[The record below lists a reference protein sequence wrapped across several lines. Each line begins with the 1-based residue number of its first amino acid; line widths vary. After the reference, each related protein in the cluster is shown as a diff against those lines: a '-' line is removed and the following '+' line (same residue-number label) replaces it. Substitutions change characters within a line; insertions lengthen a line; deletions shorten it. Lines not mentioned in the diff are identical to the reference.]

1 MAEATQTSTDNPNMV
16 PQGQEAGVG
25 FMDYAMAPVDAVWG
39 GYMELMARGAD
50 LLGAEET
57 AASWRSGKDIGDY
70 FSSLGDTITQEAQDA
85 YVSVRYPNIS
95 EMQAQ
100 YPEVFEKMQARMD
113 ENGNMDGESLARLEN
128 LIAQNPENA
137 HEVFSTIQ
145 YNPEFLTLAGDIDT
159 MMTPETMEQV
169 FQNPELLQVHHLS
182 QLQQQYPE
190 VFADLRTS
198 MTSNGPVDLQ
208 DMHALEQKIAANP
221 ENAVQVFDTLEAN
234 PDLLA
239 MGGAMGGIMTADNID
254 AIFEN
259 PDLLDVDQILQLK
272 QEFPEVF
279 DKLEAKMSANGP
291 LDLEQINSLEKAI
304 EENPENAREIMQ
316 TFKDNPEYADFALEK
331 FGGQIG
337 KGGLEDVIRNPS
349 VVTDGAEIFQIT
361 QNFGAELKALMGSF
375 LTNGKLD
382 LQNFDFENFFESL
395 MNIFSKAGEAIQGS
409 DIDLARFGQGAFN
422 LSGLEDKLD
431 DLGQPAPDQAP
442 QGPQQ
447 PPPGSPAGPQ
457 EDSPSPLPG
466 Q

>member
-25 FMDYAMAPVDAVWG
+25 FMDYAMAPVNAVWG
-39 GYMELMARGAD
+39 GYMELMATGAD
-50 LLGAEET
+50 LVGNEEA

-70 FSSLGDTITQEAQDA
+70 FSNLGDTITQGAQDA

-95 EMQAQ
+95 EMQEQ
-100 YPEVFEKMQARMD
+100 YPEVFEQMQARMD
-113 ENGNMDGESLARLEN
+113 ENGNLDGDSLQRLEN
-128 LIAQNPENA
+128 LIGANEKNA
-137 HEVFSTIQ
+137 HEVFSTIEN
-145 YNPEFLTLAGDIDT
+145 NPEFLELAGDVDT

-169 FQNPELLQVHHLS
+169 FQNPELLQVPRLS

-198 MTSNGPVDLQ
+198 MTSDGPVDLEQ
-208 DMHALEQKIAANP
+208 MHALEQTIAANWG
-221 ENAVQVFDTLEAN
+221 NARQVFDTLEAN
-234 PDLLA
+234 PKLLE
-239 MGGAMGGIMTADNID
+239 MSGAMGGIMTAENID

-259 PDLLDVDQILQLK
+259 PELLNVDKILQLK

-279 DKLEAKMSANGP
+279 DKLEARMSENGP
-291 LDLEQINSLEKAI
+291 LDLEQINSLEIAI
-304 EENPENAREIMQ
+304 EEDINNARNIMQ
-316 TFKDNPEYADFALEK
+316 TFEDNPEYANYALER

-337 KGGLEDVIRNPS
+337 KGGLEDVIRDPS
-349 VVTDGAEIFQIT
+349 VVTEGAKMFQISE
-361 QNFGAELKALMGSF
+361 NFGAELKALMGSF

-382 LQNFDFENFFESL
+382 LQNFDFGNFFENL
-395 MNIFSKAGEAIQGS
+395 MNIFSKTAEAIQGS

-422 LSGLEDKLD
+422 LSGMEDKLD
-431 DLGQPAPDQAP
+431 ELGQPAPDQAP
-442 QGPQQ
+442 QPPQQ